1 MDYSGKSRE
10 ELIDLLKAA
19 EEENTFARL
28 QADTGVEGVLLCS
41 DSVIVKSNNK
51 ATAILGYTVEELQGL
66 PLEAVVDPEG
76 VANLKADS
84 LTGNGSCQ
92 TCLFKK
98 DGSSLAVHLRT
109 SLAQLPEGL
118 ATVYS
123 FIEYEPLGLTE
134 QRFKDIYNIT
144 PNAVIQ
150 VDPRGRLLATN
161 SAGARFF
168 GYETPDA
175 AVSARFFVGKY
186 LSDPMESMTFFRR
199 LRREERIPSF
209 VFKAKNP
216 HSQRESWVEVSA
228 TPFYTASGQIKHYEA
243 ILRDVTASKVME
255 IYLKNEKSRLNA
267 VFNSIPGPVL
277 VIDPSTSMVV
287 DFNESAR
294 IHFGDIKGTV
304 HHLGCFTRTEQE
316 RENRL
321 IDVGET
327 QMTMSSWQCC
337 DPEGRDWTVY
347 DVPFLNIDGA
357 PLSLKFMLDISKRV
371 EYEQKI
377 KEARALAEQAN
388 QAKSDF
394 LANMSHE
401 IRTPLNGV
409 LGTLQLL
416 LDDGLTDTQKRY
428 VDVAVECGKSL
439 LSLINSILNISRVD
453 AGRMDVHLVEMKPEE
468 LFSTTTTLC
477 VPQAE
482 KKGIQLTF
490 QPDESLR
497 QTVFGDQERIRQ
509 ILFNLI
515 GNAIKFTDSGNIV
528 VAAKLLPFIKGNG
541 NRTLYFS
548 VSDTGV
554 GIPPFLIDQA
564 FDVFS
569 QVDSSYAKRHQG
581 AGLGLGI
588 VKRLVKLQNGTIVV
602 DSDGETGTTMHLT
615 VEVKDVSEDALAGT
629 AKQQPVSDDYDLT
642 GLKVLIAEDEMIN
655 RTIAIAMLEKIGC
668 EVVSV
673 SDGMKALEVLRNNS
687 FDLIFMDIQMPGC
700 SGIDV
705 TRRLRKD
712 SSYKDK
718 ADTPIIAM
726 TAHAM
731 EGDKETF
738 LKTGMDGYVAKPF
751 DLVEVKQAMVEVL
764 VNR

>member
-10 ELIDLLKAA
+10 ELIDLLKAV
-19 EEENTFARL
+19 EEDNTFAHL
-28 QADTGVEGVLLCS
+28 QANAAVEGVLLCS
-41 DSVIVKSNNK
+41 DSVIVKSNSK
-51 ATAILGYTVEELQGL
+51 ATSLLGYSSEELQGL
-66 PLEAVVDPEG
+66 PLEIVVNPAGLSE
-76 VANLKADS
+76 LKTDS
-84 LTGNGSCQ
+84 LTGDGSCQ
-92 TCLFKK
+92 TCLVKK
-98 DGSSLAVHLRT
+98 DGSFLTVHLRT
-109 SLAQLPEGL
+109 SLVQLPDGI
-118 ATVYS
+118 ASIYS
-123 FIEYEPLGLTE
+123 FIDYQSLGLTE
-134 QRFKDIYNIT
+134 QRFKEIYNIS

-150 VDPRGRLLATN
+150 VDPRGKLLATN
-161 SAGARFF
+161 SAGARYF
-168 GYETPDA
+168 GFDTPED
-175 AVSARFFVGKY
+175 AVSQKIYVGKY
-186 LSDPMESMTFFRR
+186 LSDPIESLSFIKR
-199 LRREERIPSF
+199 LRKEGRLPSF

-216 HSQRESWVEVSA
+216 DTSRESWVEVNA
-228 TPFYTASGQIKHYEA
+228 TPFYSSSGEIKHYEA

-277 VIDPSTSMVV
+277 VIDPQTSMVV
-287 DFNESAR
+287 DFNESAHQ
-294 IHFGDIKGTV
+294 HFGDIKGTV
-304 HHLGCFTRTEQE
+304 DHLGCFTRIEKE
-316 RENRL
+316 SESRL
-321 IDVGET
+321 IGVGES
-327 QMTMSSWQCC
+327 QMTMSYWQCC
-337 DPEGRDWTVY
+337 DPEGRVWTVY

-371 EYEQKI
+371 EYEEKI

-453 AGRMDVHLVEMKPEE
+453 AGRMDVHLVEMNPEE

-482 KKGIQLTF
+482 KKGIRLSF
-490 QPDESLR
+490 ESDESL
-497 QTVFGDQERIRQ
+497 QQVVLGDQERIRQ

-515 GNAIKFTDSGNIV
+515 GNAIKFTDDGSV
-528 VAAKLLPFIKGNG
+528 VVSARVLPFVKGNG
-541 NRTLYFS
+541 SRTLYFS
-548 VSDTGV
+548 VTDTGV

-569 QVDSSYAKRHQG
+569 QVDSSYTKRHQG

-588 VKRLVKLQNGTIVV
+588 VKRIVKLQNGTIVV

-615 VEVKDVSEDALAGT
+615 VEVKDLPEDSLATVSELEPNGDEINFT
-629 AKQQPVSDDYDLT
+629 E
-642 GLKVLIAEDEMIN
+642 LKVLVAEDEMIN

-673 SDGMKALEVLRNNS
+673 SDGTKALELLKDTR
-687 FDLIFMDIQMPGC
+687 FDLVFMDIQMPGC

-705 TRRLRKD
+705 TRKLRKD

-738 LKTGMDGYVAKPF
+738 LKAGMDGYVAKPF
-751 DLVEVKQAMVEVL
+751 DMSEVKQAMVEVL
-764 VNR
+764 VDR

>member
-1 MDYSGKSRE
+1 MDYSGKSRK
-10 ELIDLLKAA
+10 ELIDLLKSA
-19 EEENTFARL
+19 EEENSFARI
-28 QADTGVEGVLLCS
+28 QASNAVEGVLLCS
-41 DSVIVKSNNK
+41 DSVIVKSNSN
-51 ATAILGYTVEELQGL
+51 ATTILGYTSEELQGL
-66 PLEAVVDPEG
+66 PVEVVIEPEG
-76 VANLKADS
+76 LAKLKTAT
-84 LTGNGSCQ
+84 LTGDGSCH
-92 TCLFKK
+92 TCLLKK
-98 DGSSLAVHLRT
+98 DGSFLTVHLRT
-109 SLAQLPEGL
+109 SLVQLPDGIASL
-118 ATVYS
+118 YS

-134 QRFKDIYNIT
+134 RRFKDIYNIS

-150 VDPRGRLLATN
+150 VDPRGKLLATN
-161 SAGARFF
+161 RAGAGFF
-168 GYETPDA
+168 GFDTPEEVVA
-175 AVSARFFVGKY
+175 EKIFVGKY
-186 LSDPMESMTFFRR
+186 LCNPIESLTFFRR
-199 LRREERIPSF
+199 LKKDGRIPNF

-216 HSQRESWVEVSA
+216 RTKREFWVEVSA
-228 TPFYTASGQIKHYEA
+228 TPFYSLSGQVTHYEA

-267 VFNSIPGPVL
+267 VFNSIPGPVM
-277 VIDPSTSMVV
+277 VIDPRTSMVV
-287 DFNESAR
+287 DFNESAHQ
-294 IHFGDIKGTV
+294 HFGDLKGTRQ
-304 HHLGCFTRTEQE
+304 HLGCFTRTEQE
-316 RENRL
+316 SESRL

-327 QMTMSSWQCC
+327 QMTMSYWQCC
-337 DPEGRDWTVY
+337 DPEGRVWTVY

-371 EYEQKI
+371 EYEKKI
-377 KEARALAEQAN
+377 KDARALAEQAN

-439 LSLINSILNISRVD
+439 LDLINSILNISRVD
-453 AGRMDVHLVEMKPEE
+453 AGRMDVHLVAMNPEE
-468 LFSTTTTLC
+468 LFFTTTTLC

-482 KKGIQLTF
+482 KKGIQLAF
-490 QPDESLR
+490 EPGESLEKI
-497 QTVFGDQERIRQ
+497 VFGDQERIRQ

-515 GNAIKFTDSGNIV
+515 GNAIKFTDAGNILV
-528 VAAKLLPFIKGNG
+528 TAKLLPCTKGNG
-541 NRTLYFS
+541 SRNLYFS
-548 VSDTGV
+548 VTDTGV

-588 VKRLVKLQNGTIVV
+588 VKRLVKLQNGTIAV

-615 VEVKDVSEDALAGT
+615 VEVKDASEDTLAVVSRL
-629 AKQQPVSDDYDLT
+629 KPVSADYDFT
-642 GLKVLIAEDEMIN
+642 NLKVLVAEDEMIN

-673 SDGMKALEVLRNNS
+673 SDGTKALEVLRHNS

-700 SGIDV
+700 SGIDI
-705 TRRLRKD
+705 TRMLRKD
-712 SSYKDK
+712 CNYQDK
-718 ADTPIIAM
+718 SDTPIIAM

-738 LKTGMDGYVAKPF
+738 LKTGMNGYVAKPF
-751 DLVEVKQAMVEVL
+751 DLAAVKEAMVEVL
-764 VNR
+764 TSR